1 MIETAVAR
9 EYSIS
14 APTFKCTRMC
24 NQNTASPVTLLESE
38 AFSMI
43 EKMKNNIA
51 GWLYVLPSFLLLI
64 TFFIIPICRSF
75 YYSLT
80 DYSVLSSPVFC
91 GFKNYVTAL
100 KDSFV
105 QASLKNTCIYVL
117 VTVPMQTI
125 LSMIIA
131 AVIAMKF
138 QNKYGRFVKACL
150 FIPVISSSA
159 LSERCLRCCLRQTA
173 VS

>member
-1 MIETAVAR
+1 M
-9 EYSIS
+9 
-14 APTFKCTRMC
+14 TR
-24 NQNTASPVTLLESE
+24 
-38 AFSMI
+38 
-43 EKMKNNIA
+43 KMKNNIA

-91 GFKNYVTAL
+91 GFKNYITAL

-117 VTVPMQTI
+117 VYGSDADDSFHDHCGSDRNEIPEQVWSFCKGLPVHSGYFFI
-125 LSMIIA
+125 CPCRNAVYA
-131 AVIAMKF
+131 A
-138 QNKYGRFVKACL
+138 G
-150 FIPVISSSA
+150 
-159 LSERCLRCCLRQTA
+159 LRQTA

>member
-1 MIETAVAR
+1 M
-9 EYSIS
+9 
-14 APTFKCTRMC
+14 TR
-24 NQNTASPVTLLESE
+24 
-38 AFSMI
+38 
-43 EKMKNNIA
+43 KMKNNIA

-91 GFKNYVTAL
+91 GFKNYITAL

-125 LSMIIA
+125 LSD
-131 AVIAMKF
+131 VYK
-138 QNKYGRFVKACL
+138 
-150 FIPVISSSA
+150 
-159 LSERCLRCCLRQTA
+159 RQTYEYEFA
-173 VS
+173 RYEQAPADVQQKEIEARQKVAEE